1 MFSWSLPPP
10 AAATTQS
17 LGARMLLHMNWTQQI
32 RAPNASS
39 KHPRRI
45 ASGRGLL
52 AQSKNKVDFLTTIPD
67 TMTALLSHEMILTS
81 LSPMNLLSN
90 LDQDL
95 LVLGSYMWSPHNPWV
110 PKPKALSSPNV
121 AVKVTSLSQGWVVWV
136 VAAITILVMVLLKVM
151 DVVIIVIVVPVF
163 NMPKISE
170 KDASIG
176 MLCHFVRHKKISR
189 STLTINASL
198 RVSCPKVRRL
208 NFMLSSK
215 CLARAH
221 V

>member
-1 MFSWSLPPP
+1 MVSIYIDLHNIFIISTVPSMFSWSLPPP

-17 LGARMLLHMNWTQQI
+17 LGARMLLHVNWTQQI

-81 LSPMNLLSN
+81 LSPMSSFSN
-90 LDQDL
+90 LGQDL
-95 LVLGSYMWSPHNPWV
+95 WSYMWSRHNPWV
-110 PKPKALSSPNV
+110 PMPKVLSSPNV

-151 DVVIIVIVVPVF
+151 DDGHHCHRHCFQHAKNIREGCINRHVVSF
-163 NMPKISE
+163 
-170 KDASIG
+170 
-176 MLCHFVRHKKISR
+176 C
-189 STLTINASL
+189 
-198 RVSCPKVRRL
+198 
-208 NFMLSSK
+208 
-215 CLARAH
+215 
-221 V
+221 